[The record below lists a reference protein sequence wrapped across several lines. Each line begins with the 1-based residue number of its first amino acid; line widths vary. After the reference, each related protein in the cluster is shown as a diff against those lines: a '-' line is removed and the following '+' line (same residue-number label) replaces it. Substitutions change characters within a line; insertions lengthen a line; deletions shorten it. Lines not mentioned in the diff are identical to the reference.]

1 MIYKQIGFQSDN
13 NQEGKDIMAINKEDL
28 YFFIKKPRFAVVISV
43 FIVILGLLSL
53 FGLQQEKYPNITP
66 PQVSVSASY
75 PGASAAVIESSVA
88 SLLESELNGVK
99 DMLYMSSTSYDASYS
114 LDIYFKTGTDNDVN
128 LMNVQNKIQQV
139 QALLPSDV
147 TAQGVTAETQVGG
160 TGAIILNLASDN
172 DSWSQLDL
180 TNYANIYVKD
190 AIKRISGVGSV
201 NVFGADDYSM
211 RIWLDPAKL
220 ASYKVSISEI
230 KTAIQNQNAQFATG
244 ALGDQPTDANPSL
257 KLSLLTKG
265 RLQTPEEFGNIIVR
279 SNSDGSNVRLKE
291 LARIELGAKTYTKFG
306 LVDTK
311 PGALIQV
318 MPLPGANT
326 IEICN
331 NVYKTMDELSRTL
344 PDSLKLDIMMDSS
357 TFINESMSEVE
368 FTIILTSLIVIL
380 IIFVFLGDFNA
391 TLIPCVTIPVSLIGT
406 FIALKVLGM
415 SLNLLTL
422 FALVLAV
429 AVVVDDAIVVIENV
443 KRHMETGKS
452 AVEATQISMKEVG
465 GSLVAMASVLM
476 AVFVPMCFMTGL
488 SGTMYKQFAV
498 CIAVSIALSAIC
510 ALSLSPAMCSIILK
524 TSKPKQ
530 NDKLTWLKIA
540 QEYINRGLAIFNE
553 NFNKLTNYYLDI
565 VKKFVHDQKLT
576 IITYIAIVLL
586 MLGLFKIIPT
596 GFIPDEDQGTL
607 IAAITLPDGASLNRT
622 KDVCIKFTKAI
633 EDIEGID
640 KDRIIAFGGMGPSNQ
655 ANVVIQLKE
664 WGERKVG
671 PIGWV
676 IRKIQGRPTN
686 LSHNAILGEIYK
698 RTSDINE
705 ASIFTLSPPAIDG
718 LGMMGGFE
726 FQLLSTGNANFQDIA
741 ATAAEFAGMANQDA
755 ALQNVYT
762 QFQANVPQYLLNID
776 YDKALAQGVDIS
788 ELQNTLSSTLSYS
801 YLNDFNKL
809 GRVFKVFMQAE
820 GDYRNKIED
829 LQKIYVINTKGEP
842 VPVMTMMNAK
852 QTVGAVSITR
862 FNQFRSAKIQGSQA
876 NGKSS
881 GEAMNAMEALAKK
894 TLPRDYSFAWSGT
907 SLQERESS
915 GQTGIVVGFAL
926 LFVYLFLVALY
937 ESWTIPVAV
946 LLISPVA
953 LVGALIFQLM
963 MGQSLDLYSQVG
975 LITLI
980 GLAAKQSI
988 LIVEF
993 AKDEHEVNGLTI
1005 YDAAVKAAEL
1015 RFRAIMMTEAAF
1027 ILGILPLLFATGA
1040 GANSRISVG
1049 STVIGGMIVA
1059 ATLGTILTPA
1069 FYVIIQNF
1077 VDKKWNNKADN

>member
-1 MIYKQIGFQSDN
+1 
-13 NQEGKDIMAINKEDL
+13 MAINKKDL

-43 FIVILGLLSL
+43 LIVILGLLSL

-66 PQVSVSASY
+66 PQVTISAYY
-75 PGASAAVIESSVA
+75 PGASAAVIESSIA
-88 SLLESELNGVK
+88 SLLESQLNGVQ
-99 DMLYMSSTSYDASYS
+99 DMIYMSSTSYDGAYS
-114 LDIYFKTGTDNDVN
+114 LNIFFKTGTDNDIN
-128 LMNVQNKIQQV
+128 LMNVQNKLQQV
-139 QALLPSDV
+139 QSLLPQEV
-147 TAQGVTAETQVGG
+147 LQQGLTAENKVGG
-160 TGAIILNLASDN
+160 AGAIILNLASEN
-172 DSWSQLDL
+172 ESWNQLDL

-190 AIKRISGVGSV
+190 AIKRIPGVGSV

-220 ASYKVSISEI
+220 ASYKVTISEI
-230 KTAIQNQNAQFATG
+230 RNAIQNQNIQLSAG

-265 RLQTPEEFGNIIVR
+265 RLQTPEEFGNIIIR
-279 SNSDGSNVRLKE
+279 SNSDGSKLRLKE
-291 LARIELGAKTYTKFG
+291 LSRVELGAKSYSMFG
-306 LVDTK
+306 IVNTK
-311 PGALIQV
+311 PAALIQV

-326 IEICN
+326 VEICN
-331 NVYKTMDELSRTL
+331 NIYKTMDELSQTF

-357 TFINESMSEVE
+357 TFIHESMSEVE
-368 FTIILTSLIVIL
+368 FTILLTSLIVIL
-380 IIFVFLGDFNA
+380 IIFVFLGDFKA

-443 KRHMETGKS
+443 KRHIEEGKS
-452 AVEATQISMKEVG
+452 ALEATQITMGEVG
-465 GSLVAMASVLM
+465 GSLVAMAAVLM
-476 AVFVPMCFMTGL
+476 AVFVPMCFMSGL

-498 CIAVSIALSAIC
+498 CIAVSIAFSAVC

-524 TSKPKQ
+524 PSKKKKDFDKYPWVKAAQ
-530 NDKLTWLKIA
+530 EYLNKGLEIFNVYFDKLTTF
-540 QEYINRGLAIFNE
+540 YM
-553 NFNKLTNYYLDI
+553 DV
-565 VKKFVHDQKLT
+565 VKKFVIDKKLT
-576 IITYIAIVLL
+576 IITYVSIVLL

-596 GFIPDEDQGTL
+596 GFIPDEDQGML
-607 IAAITLPDGASLNRT
+607 ISVVTLPDGASLNRT
-622 KDVCIKFTKAI
+622 KDVCLKFIKAI

-640 KDRIIAFGGMGPSNQ
+640 KDRIIAFGGSGPSNQ
-655 ANVVIQLKE
+655 ASIVIQLTE
-664 WGERKVG
+664 WGERKVN
-671 PIGWV
+671 PVSWV
-676 IRKIQGRPTN
+676 IRKIQGRQTD
-686 LSHNAILGEIYK
+686 LSHNGILTEIYK
-698 RTSDINE
+698 RTANINE
-705 ASIFTLSPPAIDG
+705 AAIFTLSPPAIDG

-726 FQLLSTGNANFQDIA
+726 YQLMSTGNASIQNIA
-741 ATAAEFAGMANQDA
+741 AFAEEFIAKANQDP

-762 QFQANVPQYLLNID
+762 QFQANVPQYMLDID
-776 YDKALAQGVDIS
+776 YEKALAQSVDLS
-788 ELQNTLSSTLSYS
+788 ELHNTLASTLSYS
-801 YLNDFNKL
+801 YINDFNKL

-829 LQKIYVINTKGEP
+829 LQKIFVINTKGQP
-842 VPVMTMMNAK
+842 VPIMTMITPK

-862 FNQFRSAKIQGSQA
+862 FNQFRAAQIQGAPA

-881 GEAMNAMEALAKK
+881 GDAMKAMQNLSKK
-894 TLPRDYSFAWSGT
+894 ILPRDYTYAWSGT
-907 SLQERESS
+907 SLQEKESS
-915 GQTGIVVGFAL
+915 GQTGLVVGFAL

-937 ESWTIPVAV
+937 ESWMIPVAV

-953 LVGALIFQLM
+953 IVGALIFQLM
-963 MGQSLDLYSQVG
+963 MGQALDLYSQVG

-988 LIVEF
+988 FILEF
-993 AKDEHEVNGLTI
+993 AQEEHEAHGLSI
-1005 YDAAVKAAEL
+1005 QDAAIKAALL

-1049 STVIGGMIVA
+1049 STVIGGMIIA
-1059 ATLGTILTPA
+1059 ATVGTVLTPA
-1069 FYVIIQNF
+1069 FYVIIQDI
-1077 VDKKWNNKADN
+1077 VDKYFNSKKDKEYEN

>member
-1 MIYKQIGFQSDN
+1 
-13 NQEGKDIMAINKEDL
+13 MAINKEDL
-28 YFFIKKPRFAVVISV
+28 YFFIKKPRFAVVISA
-43 FIVILGLLSL
+43 FIVILGIISL
-53 FGLQQEKYPNITP
+53 VGLQQEKYPNITP
-66 PQVSVSASY
+66 PQVNVSASY

-88 SLLESELNGVK
+88 SLLESQLNGVK
-99 DMLYMSSTSYDASYS
+99 DMIYMSSTCYDGSYS
-114 LDIYFKTGTDNDVN
+114 LDIYFKTGTDNDIN

-139 QALLPSDV
+139 QSLLPTDV
-147 TAQGVTAETQVGG
+147 INQGITAETQVGG
-160 TGAIILNLASDN
+160 AGAIILNLSSEN
-172 DSWSQLDL
+172 GSWNQLDL

-190 AIKRISGVGSV
+190 EIKRISGVGSV

-230 KTAIQNQNAQFATG
+230 KNAISNQNTQISTG
-244 ALGDQPTDANPSL
+244 SLGVLPTDANPSL
-257 KLSLLTKG
+257 SLSLLTKG
-265 RLQTPEEFGNIIVR
+265 RLKTTEEFGNIIIR
-279 SNSDGSNVRLKE
+279 SNSNGSNIRLKE
-291 LARIELGAKTYTKFG
+291 ISRIELGAKTYTRFG
-306 LVDTK
+306 LVDAK

-326 IEICN
+326 VDICN
-331 NVYKTMDELSRTL
+331 NVYKTIDELSKTL
-344 PDSLKLDIMMDSS
+344 PDSLKISIMMDSS
-357 TFINESMSEVE
+357 TFITESMSEVE
-368 FTIILTSLIVIL
+368 FTILLTSLIVIL
-380 IIFVFLGDFNA
+380 IIFVFLGDIKA
-391 TLIPCVTIPVSLIGT
+391 TLIPCVTIPVSLVGT
-406 FIALKVLGM
+406 FIALQVLGM

-443 KRHMETGKS
+443 KRHIENGKN
-452 AVEATQISMKEVG
+452 AIEATQISMKEVG
-465 GSLVAMASVLM
+465 GSLIAMASVLM

-498 CIAVSIALSAIC
+498 CISVSIAISAIC
-510 ALSLSPAMCSIILK
+510 ALSLSPAMCSILLK
-524 TSKPKQ
+524 TSKNPKPLPKFLEDV
-530 NDKLTWLKIA
+530 NGYISIGLKV
-540 QEYINRGLAIFNE
+540 FNE
-553 NFNKLTNYYLDI
+553 KFDKLTNYYI
-565 VKKFVHDQKLT
+565 EMVKKFVYDKKLT
-576 IITYIAIVLL
+576 IITYIAIMLL

-596 GFIPDEDQGTL
+596 GFIPDEDQGL
-607 IAAITLPDGASLNRT
+607 LLSAITLPDGASINRT
-622 KDVCIKFTKAI
+622 RDVCVKFTKAI

-640 KDRIIAFGGMGPSNQ
+640 KDRIIAFGGAGPSNE
-655 ANVVIQLKE
+655 ATMVISLKE
-664 WGERKVG
+664 WSERSVG
-671 PIGWV
+671 PLSWI

-686 LSHNAILGEIYK
+686 LSHNAILEEIYK
-698 RTSDINE
+698 RSAKINE
-705 ASIFTLSPPAIDG
+705 ASIFTMSPPAIDG

-726 FQLLSTGNANFQDIA
+726 FQLLALGDASVQDIS
-741 ATAAEFAGMANQDA
+741 ATANDFIMHANQDKS
-755 ALQNVYT
+755 LSSVYT

-776 YDKALAQGVDIS
+776 YDKVLAQSVDIS
-788 ELQNTLSSTLSYS
+788 EFHNTLSSTLSYS

-829 LQKIYVINTKGEP
+829 LQKIYVINTKGQP
-842 VPVMTMMNAK
+842 VPIMTMIK
-852 QTVGAVSITR
+852 PEQTVGAVSITR
-862 FNQFRSAKIQGSQA
+862 FNQFRSVKIQGSQA

-881 GEAMNAMEALAKK
+881 GDAMNAMENLAKK
-894 TLPRDYSFAWSGT
+894 YLSRDYSYMWSGT
-907 SLQERESS
+907 SRQERESS
-915 GQTGIVVGFAL
+915 GQTAMVVGFAL

-963 MGQSLDLYSQVG
+963 MGQALDLYSQVG

-993 AKDEHEVNGLTI
+993 AKDEHEINGLTI
-1005 YDAAVKAAEL
+1005 QEAAIQAAIL

-1049 STVIGGMIVA
+1049 STVIGGMLVA
-1059 ATLGTILTPA
+1059 ATLGTVLTPA
-1069 FYVIIQNF
+1069 FYVIIQDM
-1077 VDKKWNNKADN
+1077 VDKNFNSKKDEEV

>member
-1 MIYKQIGFQSDN
+1 MGIK
-13 NQEGKDIMAINKEDL
+13 KEDL
-28 YFFIKKPRFAVVISV
+28 YFFIKKPRFAVVISL
-43 FIVILGLLSL
+43 FIVILGLLSM

-66 PQVSVSASY
+66 PQITVTASY

-99 DMLYMSSTSYDASYS
+99 DMLYMSSTCYDSSYS
-114 LDIYFKTGTDNDVN
+114 LDIYFKTGTDNDIN

-147 TAQGVTAETQVGG
+147 TSQGVTAESQVGG
-160 TGAIILNLASDN
+160 AGAIILNLSSDN
-172 DSWSQLDL
+172 GSWNQLDL
-180 TNYANIYVKD
+180 TNYANIYIKD

-201 NVFGADDYSM
+201 NVFGADEYSM

-220 ASYKVSISEI
+220 ANYKVSISEV
-230 KTAIQNQNAQFATG
+230 KSAIQNQNAQISTG
-244 ALGDQPTDANPSL
+244 ALGDLPSNEKPSL

-265 RLQTPEEFGNIIVR
+265 RLASAEEFGNIVIR
-279 SNSDGSNVRLKE
+279 SDSNGSKIRLKDVS
-291 LARIELGAKTYTKFG
+291 RVELGAKTYSRFG

-326 IEICN
+326 VDIVK
-331 NVYKTMDELSRTL
+331 NVHKEMDKLSKTL
-344 PDSLKLDIMMDSS
+344 PDSLKIDTMMDSAI
-357 TFINESMSEVE
+357 FITESMSEVE
-368 FTIILTSLIVIL
+368 FTIVLTSLIVIL
-380 IIFVFLGDFNA
+380 IIFVFLGDIKA

-415 SLNLLTL
+415 SMNLLTL

-443 KRHMETGKS
+443 KRHIENGKG

-476 AVFVPMCFMTGL
+476 AVFIPMCFMSGL

-510 ALSLSPAMCSIILK
+510 ALSLSPAMCSILLK
-524 TSKPKQ
+524 ESKNEKQ
-530 NDKLTWLKIA
+530 MPEIFQKANEYVNKLIS
-540 QEYINRGLAIFNE
+540 IFNE
-553 NFNKLTNYYLDI
+553 KFDKLTNYYLDM
-565 VKKFVHDQKLT
+565 VAKFVHNRKLT
-576 IITYIAIVLL
+576 ISTYIVIILL
-586 MLGLFKIIPT
+586 MLGLFKVTPT

-607 IAAITLPDGASLNRT
+607 LTAITLPDGASLSRT
-622 KDVCIKFTKAI
+622 EDVCIKFTKAI

-640 KDRIIAFGGMGPSNQ
+640 KERIIAFGGNGPSNQ
-655 ANVVIQLKE
+655 ATVVIQLDE
-664 WGERKVG
+664 WGERKIG
-671 PIGWV
+671 PVSWV
-676 IRKIQGRPTN
+676 IRKIQGKPTD

-698 RTSDINE
+698 RSELINE
-705 ASIFTLSPPAIDG
+705 ASIVTFSPPAIDG
-718 LGMMGGFE
+718 LGLMGGFE
-726 FQLLSTGNANFQDIA
+726 FQLMSTNNAELQDIS
-741 ATAAEFAGMANQDA
+741 TFANDFIQQANQDEN
-755 ALQNVYT
+755 LTSVYT

-776 YDKALAQGVDIS
+776 YEKALAQSVDIN
-788 ELQNTLSSTLSYS
+788 EIHNTLGSTLSYA
-801 YLNDFNKL
+801 YINDFNKL

-829 LQKIYVINTKGEP
+829 LQKIFVINSQGNM
-842 VPVMTMMNAK
+842 VPIMTMITPK
-852 QTVGAVSITR
+852 QTTGAVSITR
-862 FNQFRSAKIQGSQA
+862 FNQFRSVKIQGMQA
-876 NGKSS
+876 SGKSS
-881 GEAMNAMEALAKK
+881 GQAMGAMENLAEKI
-894 TLPRDYSFAWSGT
+894 LPNDYSYAWSGT
-907 SLQERESS
+907 SLQEKESS
-915 GQTGIVVGFAL
+915 GQTVIVVSFAL

-937 ESWTIPVAV
+937 ESWMIPVAV

-953 LVGALIFQLM
+953 IIGALIFQLM
-963 MGQSLDLYSQVG
+963 IGQSLDLYSQVG

-993 AKDEHEVNGLTI
+993 AMDEHEKNGLSI
-1005 YDAAVKAAEL
+1005 QDAAVQAAKL
-1015 RFRAIMMTEAAF
+1015 RFRAIMMTEVAF

-1059 ATLGTILTPA
+1059 ATLGAVLTPA
-1069 FYVIIQNF
+1069 FYVIIQET
-1077 VDKKWNNKADN
+1077 VDKYFNSKKESENYEA

>member
-1 MIYKQIGFQSDN
+1 MPDKEIKRIRR
-13 NQEGKDIMAINKEDL
+13 MAINKEDL
-28 YFFIKKPRFAVVISV
+28 YFFIKKPRFAVVISA
-43 FIVILGLLSL
+43 FIVIVGLISL
-53 FGLQQEKYPNITP
+53 LGLQQEKYPNITP

-147 TAQGVTAETQVGG
+147 INQGVTAETQVGG

-172 DSWSQLDL
+172 DSWNQLDL

-190 AIKRISGVGSV
+190 AIKRISGVGTV

-220 ASYKVSISEI
+220 ASYKISISEI
-230 KTAIQNQNAQFATG
+230 ETAVRNQNAQFATG

-265 RLQTPEEFGNIIVR
+265 RLTTPEEFGNIIVR
-279 SNSDGSNVRLKE
+279 SNSDGSKVRLKE
-291 LARIELGAKTYTKFG
+291 LARVELGAKTYSRFG
-306 LVDTK
+306 LVDKK

-331 NVYKTMDELSRTL
+331 NVYKTIDEVSRTL
-344 PDSLKLDIMMDSS
+344 PDSLKLDIMMDSA

-368 FTIILTSLIVIL
+368 FTIVLTSLIVIL

-443 KRHMETGKS
+443 KRHMEDGKS
-452 AVEATQISMKEVG
+452 AVEATQITMGEVG
-465 GSLVAMASVLM
+465 GSLIAMASVLM

-510 ALSLSPAMCSIILK
+510 ALSLSPAMCSIVLK
-524 TSKPKQ
+524 PKKIKQ
-530 NDKLTWLKIA
+530 NDNKLTWLNIA
-540 QEYINRGLAIFNE
+540 QEYVNRGLAIFNE
-553 NFNKLTNYYLDI
+553 KFDKLTNYYIDI
-565 VKKFVHDQKLT
+565 VKKFVHDKKLT

-622 KDVCIKFTKAI
+622 KDVCIKFTQAI

-671 PIGWV
+671 PIDWI
-676 IRKIQGRPTN
+676 IRKFQGRPTN
-686 LSHNAILGEIYK
+686 LSHNAILMEIYK
-698 RTSDINE
+698 RTADINE

-726 FQLLSTGNANFQDIA
+726 FQLLSTGNASLQDIA
-741 ATAAEFAGMANQDA
+741 ATTEEFIGMANQNA
-755 ALQNVYT
+755 SLQNVYT
-762 QFQANVPQYLLNID
+762 QFQANVPQYLLDIN
-776 YDKALAQGVDIS
+776 YDKALAQSVDIS
-788 ELQNTLSSTLSYS
+788 ELQSTLSSTLSYS

-820 GDYRNKIED
+820 SDYRNKIED
-829 LQKIYVINTKGEP
+829 LHKIYVINTQGQP
-842 VPVMTMMNAK
+842 VPIMTMITPQ

-862 FNQFRSAKIQGSQA
+862 FNQFRSAKIQGSPA

-881 GEAMNAMEALAKK
+881 GEAMNAMEELAKK
-894 TLPRDYSFAWSGT
+894 NLPRDYSFAWSGT

-915 GQTGIVVGFAL
+915 GQTGMVVGFAL

-937 ESWTIPVAV
+937 ESWMIPVAV

-953 LVGALIFQLM
+953 LVGALVFQLM

-993 AKDEHEVNGLTI
+993 AMDEHEKHGLTI
-1005 YDAAVKAAEL
+1005 QDAAVQAAIL

-1027 ILGILPLLFATGA
+1027 ILGILPLLFASGA

-1049 STVIGGMIVA
+1049 STVIGGMLVA
-1059 ATLGTILTPA
+1059 ATLGTVLTPA
-1069 FYVIIQNF
+1069 FYVIIQDI
-1077 VDKKWNNKADN
+1077 VDRKFNNKKDEEYEI